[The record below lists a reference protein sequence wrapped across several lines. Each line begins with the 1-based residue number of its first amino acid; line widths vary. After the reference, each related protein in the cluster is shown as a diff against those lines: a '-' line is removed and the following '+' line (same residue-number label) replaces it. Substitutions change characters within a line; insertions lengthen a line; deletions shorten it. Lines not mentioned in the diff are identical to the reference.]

1 MKVKLTRHRK
11 STKFGRVFCRFCKF
25 AWYDKQERRMNC
37 TVGDNPGPV
46 DADRASCDCG
56 ILCADKEMAKRDEAD
71 IDSKWNL

>member
-1 MKVKLTRHRK
+1 
-11 STKFGRVFCRFCKF
+11 
-25 AWYDKQERRMNC
+25 MNC